1 MDEAQLLPPASIEAV
16 AHLTA
21 LEFHGEPLLQVLLAS
36 QPPAPGGPG
45 LARAV
50 DESALHRARLTPLD
64 RDELAPYIQHRL
76 HVAGAAPIGIGAR
89 TVDVLFELSGGVP
102 RLVNLLCERA
112 LQEAEK
118 LGMRRLEAS
127 LFETAASS
135 LELLRLRS
143 RRFRWYGAHRGATQ
157 A

>member
-1 MDEAQLLPPASIEAV
+1 
-16 AHLTA
+16 
-21 LEFHGEPLLQVLLAS
+21 
-36 QPPAPGGPG
+36 
-45 LARAV
+45 
-50 DESALHRARLTPLD
+50 
-64 RDELAPYIQHRL
+64 
-76 HVAGAAPIGIGAR
+76 
-89 TVDVLFELSGGVP
+89 
-102 RLVNLLCERA
+102 